1 MHFKMDHHAKIGAFL
16 IATLAFLALILVY
29 LVGRELT
36 VRTPSASSG
45 TGRMSSV
52 PAEPPPKADQERIQ
66 GDRGSGLESAS
77 GGFVSPFSAPEARP
91 LTESGDL
98 LTRQWNEEGLA
109 LYTKGEYEAAADRFG
124 KALDRSP
131 GHSVLRENLAY
142 AKGSR
147 GWQLIESGQYQEAL
161 LSFQEALNLSASG
174 GVEDAAFYMGMG
186 LIYYR
191 LKEEDRAIEM
201 LKTAILQRSN
211 DAQPYKLLG
220 EIYSMRDEMDMA
232 VGYLEKAVELDPSDR
247 ELAQR
252 LAKAQRERKTQGAF
266 QQEATLHFT
275 VKFEG
280 REERDVA
287 AQIIDLLE
295 EAYREIGQALSAF
308 PQAPITVIL
317 YSNQQ
322 FRDVT
327 LTPSW
332 SQGLFDGKIRLP
344 IEGSGK
350 DPTLLK
356 KVVDH
361 EYAHAVIYD
370 LCKGRVP
377 TWLNEGIALNLEGD
391 NTARWEHAL
400 LNQIKQDQ
408 NLIPLK
414 NLHGSFMAFPDDR
427 AALAYAESH
436 SATQYL
442 MDRYGLYRIKELL
455 LTLAGESSFEAA
467 FENQFLVDYT
477 EFERDWLRQ
486 IERRAHEG
494 A

>member
-1 MHFKMDHHAKIGAFL
+1 MDHHAKIGTFL
-16 IATLAFLALILVY
+16 IATLALLALILVY

-36 VRTPSASSG
+36 VRPPSASLG
-45 TGRMSSV
+45 TGRMSSI
-52 PAEPPPKADQERIQ
+52 PGEPSQEKMEV
-66 GDRGSGLESAS
+66 DRGSGLEV
-77 GGFVSPFSAPEARP
+77 FVSPFSAPEARP
-91 LTESGDL
+91 LTESNDL

-131 GHSVLRENLAY
+131 GNSVLRENLAH

-147 GWQLIESGQYQEAL
+147 GWQLIESGRYQDAL
-161 LSFQEALNLSASG
+161 LSFQEALNL
-174 GVEDAAFYMGMG
+174 GVEDADFYMGMG

-191 LKEEDRAIEM
+191 LKQEDRAIEM
-201 LKTAILQRSN
+201 LKTVILQRS
-211 DAQPYKLLG
+211 DYAQPYKLLG

-232 VGYLEKAVELDPSDR
+232 VGYLENAAELDPSDR

-370 LCKGRVP
+370 LCKGRIP

-391 NTARWEHAL
+391 NTAQWESVL

-414 NLHGSFMAFPDDR
+414 NLHGSFMGFPDDR
-427 AALAYAESH
+427 AALAYAESY

-455 LTLAGESSFEAA
+455 LALARESSFEAA
-467 FENQFLVDYT
+467 FENQFLVAYT

-494 A
+494 T

>member
-1 MHFKMDHHAKIGAFL
+1 MDHHAKIGAFL
-16 IATLAFLALILVY
+16 IATLALLALILVY
-29 LVGRELT
+29 LVGRELA
-36 VRTPSASSG
+36 VRPPSASLG
-45 TGRMSSV
+45 TGRMGSV
-52 PAEPPPKADQERIQ
+52 SGEPSQEKIEV
-66 GDRGSGLESAS
+66 DRGSGLEV
-77 GGFVSPFSAPEARP
+77 FVSPFSATEARP
-91 LTESGDL
+91 LTESNDL
-98 LTRQWNEEGLA
+98 LTRQWNDEGLA

-131 GHSVLRENLAY
+131 GNSVLRENLAY

-147 GWQLIESGQYQEAL
+147 GWQLIESGRYQDALASFREAL
-161 LSFQEALNLSASG
+161 DLSM
-174 GVEDAAFYMGMG
+174 EDAAFYMGMG

-201 LKTAILQRSN
+201 LKTAISQRSN
-211 DAQPYKLLG
+211 YAQPYTLLG

-232 VGYLEKAVELDPSDR
+232 VGYLEKAAELDPSDR

-327 LTPSW
+327 LTPLW

-350 DPTLLK
+350 DPTLLR
-356 KVVDH
+356 KVVNH

-370 LCKGRVP
+370 LCKSRVP

-391 NTARWEHAL
+391 STARWENAL
-400 LNQIKQDQ
+400 LNQIKQGQ
-408 NLIPLK
+408 GLIPLK

-427 AALAYAESH
+427 AALAYAESY

-442 MDRYGLYRIKELL
+442 IDRYGLHRIKELL

-486 IERRAHEG
+486 IERRANEG
-494 A
+494 T